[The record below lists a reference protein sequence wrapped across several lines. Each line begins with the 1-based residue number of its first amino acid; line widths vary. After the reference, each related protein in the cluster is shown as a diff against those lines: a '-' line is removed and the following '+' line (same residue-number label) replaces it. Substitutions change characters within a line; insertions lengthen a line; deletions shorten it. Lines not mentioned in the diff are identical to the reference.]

1 MNNTHL
7 LELIQAFSPIER
19 REARKFLLSPFFNT
33 REDLVQLYDYL
44 LKEPAPSR
52 EGAWERLFPGEPFD
66 DQQLRLRM
74 SYLHKLLEKYVSISE
89 WESDGQGV
97 QAQLAAGYRR
107 RGLLTPFERARRKL
121 AQDMERQQLRDA
133 HYHQLQYR
141 LRWEEAQAA
150 TAENPTEPIPVQDL
164 AQSLDA
170 WYLSSRLRLICLSA
184 AQQGV
189 YASGARQGIDAEIL
203 ALAERGPWRELPAIA
218 IYLHAFRMLGQPE
231 EEGHFQPFKALLL
244 ESAGRFSGEE
254 MRGLY
259 LMAINY
265 CIRRINGGEKG
276 YFREALDLY
285 KPGLENGFLLEN
297 GVLSRFTYHNIAA
310 AGLQSGELDWVNRFI
325 HDYRNALE
333 RRYRESSFSF
343 NLARLEYARG
353 RYGAVLELLQQANY
367 RDPLLNLAA
376 KTLLLKTFYELGEE
390 DLLQSHLDAMRNY
403 IRRKRVIGY
412 HRANYLNIV
421 RYAEKLLNLNWGN
434 KKAVAALKKEI
445 EEEEILTEREWL
457 GANLG
462 GG

>member
-52 EGAWERLFPGEPFD
+52 EVAWQRLFPGEPFD

-74 SYLHKLLEKYVSISE
+74 SYLHKLLEKYVAFSE
-89 WESDGQGV
+89 WEDDRLGV
-97 QAQLAAGYRR
+97 QARLAAGYRR

-121 AQDMERQQLRDA
+121 AQEMDRQPLRDA
-133 HYHQLQYR
+133 RFHQLQYR
-141 LRWEEAQAA
+141 LQWEQAQAA

-189 YASGARQGIDAEIL
+189 YASGARQGIDAEIV

-218 IYLHAFRMLGQPE
+218 IYLHAYRMLGQPA
-231 EEGHFQPFKALLL
+231 EEGHFQPFKTLLL

-254 MRGLY
+254 IRGLY

-376 KTLLLKTFYELGEE
+376 KTLLIKTFYELGEE

-412 HRANYLNIV
+412 HRSNYLNIV
-421 RYAEKLLNLNWGN
+421 RYAERLLKLNMDD
-434 KKAVAALKKEI
+434 KKAVSDLRNEI
-445 EEEEILTEREWL
+445 SGEGILTEREWL
-457 GANLG
+457 MECLE
-462 GG
+462 